1 MPSMPHSVR
10 GPSRAAHLRRANHK
24 GTFLFGQIR
33 GHSYFALTAA
43 CEGSAVRLA
52 VGATMIAMLLP
63 LGRRGRIGRSGCILA
78 ELWARCRF
86 CYNATAAPSRQR

>member
-33 GHSYFALTAA
+33 GHSYFALT
-43 CEGSAVRLA
+43 VD
-52 VGATMIAMLLP
+52 
-63 LGRRGRIGRSGCILA
+63 RSGRA
-78 ELWARCRF
+78 GS
-86 CYNATAAPSRQR
+86 SRRIFRAGQRHSQPKFMLDFRLDSSDSQA